1 MKIYIAAP
9 LFTQAERRWNL
20 QLAYELEQRGYRVS
34 LPQVS
39 VRELIGPDGTF
50 QPKSLFHA
58 LTRNLRDADVVVAV
72 FDGADVD
79 SGTSW
84 ECGFAFALGKPVVAL
99 RTDIRQGGDTST
111 NVNLVLAESAA
122 SIIHWPAFQQDVKP
136 LAELVAEHILSASAK
151 DGGHNDPLSIP
162 PPSPH

>member
-1 MKIYIAAP
+1 MKIYLAAP

-20 QLAYELEQRGYRVS
+20 QVAYELEQRGYRVS

-39 VRELIGPDGTF
+39 VRQLIGPDGTF
-50 QPKSLFHA
+50 EPRALFHA
-58 LTRNLRDADVVVAV
+58 LTRDLHDADVVVAV
-72 FDGADVD
+72 LDGPDVD

-99 RTDIRQGGDTST
+99 RTDIRRGGDTST
-111 NVNLVLAESAA
+111 NVNLVLAESAD

-136 LAELVAEHILSASAK
+136 LADLLAEHILRASAK
-151 DGGHNDPLSIP
+151 RDGHNDPPSIP
-162 PPSPH
+162 PPSPR